1 MTCIQA
7 KTLTYGQYHAIVD
20 DSAVTLRIGSN
31 PKDSQTV
38 LVVPN
43 THIGQ
48 VRLLLTDAAKL
59 KNHLL
64 GIGKIRKCAN
74 ISEKVKD
81 LTDDALVVLITE
93 ALVDLSAAAEKH
105 RVSKEDL
112 SCVLQVYASQNQ
124 A

>member
-1 MTCIQA
+1 MTCTQA

-20 DSAVTLRIGSN
+20 DSTVTLRIGSN

-43 THIGQ
+43 THIDQ

-64 GIGKIRKCAN
+64 GIGKIHKCSN
-74 ISEKVKD
+74 VSDKVKD

-93 ALVDLSAAAEKH
+93 ALVDLNAAAEKH
-105 RVSKEDL
+105 GIPKEDL
-112 SCVLQVYASQNQ
+112 VCMLLVYASQNQ

>member
-1 MTCIQA
+1 MTCTQA

-20 DSAVTLRIGSN
+20 DSTITLRIGSN

-43 THIGQ
+43 THIDQ

-64 GIGKIRKCAN
+64 GIGKIRKCSN
-74 ISEKVKD
+74 VSDKVKD

-93 ALVDLSAAAEKH
+93 ALVDLNAAAEKH
-105 RVSKEDL
+105 GIPKEDL
-112 SCVLQVYASQNQ
+112 ACMLQVYASQNQ

>member
-1 MTCIQA
+1 MTCTQA
-7 KTLTYGQYHAIVD
+7 KTLSYGQYHAIVD

-43 THIGQ
+43 THIDQ
-48 VRLLLTDAAKL
+48 VRLLLTDTVKL
-59 KNHLL
+59 KNHLI
-64 GIGKIRKCAN
+64 GIDKIRKCAN
-74 ISEKVKD
+74 VSDKVKD
-81 LTDDALVVLITE
+81 LTDDALIVLITE
-93 ALVDLSAAAEKH
+93 ALVDLNAAAEKH
-105 RVSKEDL
+105 GIPKEDL

>member
-1 MTCIQA
+1 MTCTQA

-38 LVVPN
+38 LVVPH
-43 THIGQ
+43 THIDQ
-48 VRLLLTDAAKL
+48 VRLLLTDAVKL

-64 GIGKIRKCAN
+64 GIGKIRKCSN
-74 ISEKVKD
+74 VSDKVKD

-93 ALVDLSAAAEKH
+93 ALVDLNAAAEKH
-105 RVSKEDL
+105 GIPKEDL
-112 SCVLQVYASQNQ
+112 SCVLQVYASQTQ

>member
-1 MTCIQA
+1 MTCTQA
-7 KTLTYGQYHAIVD
+7 KTLSYGQYHAIVD
-20 DSAVTLRIGSN
+20 DNAVTLRIGSN

-43 THIGQ
+43 THIDQ

-64 GIGKIRKCAN
+64 GIGKIRKCSN
-74 ISEKVKD
+74 VSDKVKD

-93 ALVDLSAAAEKH
+93 ALVDLNAAAEKH
-105 RVSKEDL
+105 GIPKEDL
-112 SCVLQVYASQNQ
+112 ACMLQVYASQNQ